1 MAFSDNEIQRYLVER
16 LQSQEML
23 YKEAPVK
30 VDSRRNS
37 LMLKMIDKE
46 KEDVERRLTLQK
58 QQSSDKH
65 LLRMRS
71 QSEDVDESSPG
82 KSRLLE
88 RAPSFKRSSSGRYSQ
103 QEVRSKSFKRRDSEG
118 QDESVDKREEE
129 GGAEMKSVIRSKK
142 TSEEEE
148 KKMDKKELLLKKQK
162 VNDKGNN
169 NVLLSSPIGRTLSFK
184 RSVSGNYDIMNEDR
198 QDKSIGKVLCDSKGN
213 DELVN
218 DKNIRNDKELTINSL
233 EEKKMNEKVN
243 SIFPLVSSL
252 IKNQQQLEQEEDY
265 INKINEIT
273 IDKKTKGKKNKKGS
287 RKLIELLKLKE
298 EQLRGQGLELSF
310 NPKCTG
316 SPVSTRK
323 TVPSIDKDDNS
334 NESISTSRGP
344 QSPLSKS
351 KLILGNQLEH
361 ESTLSVDSTLL
372 RPPYDSGSSFAP
384 QSLILKTRQSNKPSL
399 STFLSHN
406 RKVYI
411 HICH

>member
-1 MAFSDNEIQRYLVER
+1 
-16 LQSQEML
+16 ML

-30 VDSRRNS
+30 VNSRRNS

-129 GGAEMKSVIRSKK
+129 GGAEMKSVI
-142 TSEEEE
+142 
-148 KKMDKKELLLKKQK
+148 DKKELLLKKQK

-169 NVLLSSPIGRTLSFK
+169 IMLLSSPIGRTLSFK

-218 DKNIRNDKELTINSL
+218 DKNTRNAKDLIINSL

-265 INKINEIT
+265 INKINDINN
-273 IDKKTKGKKNKKGS
+273 DKKTKGKKNKKGS

-310 NPKCTG
+310 NPKCKG

-323 TVPSIDKDDNS
+323 TVPSIDKDDNI

-411 HICH
+411 HICQ